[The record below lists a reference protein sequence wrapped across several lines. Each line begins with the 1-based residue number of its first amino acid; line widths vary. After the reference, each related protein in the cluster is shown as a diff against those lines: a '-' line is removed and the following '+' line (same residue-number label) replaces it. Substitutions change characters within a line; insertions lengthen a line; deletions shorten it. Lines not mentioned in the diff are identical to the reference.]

1 MKNVNIAALAL
12 SAALMAAPVLGVAQ
26 ENSAAPAT
34 TEQAPA
40 MSQQGPGQ
48 GMGRHGHMRAADP
61 AKRLE
66 WMSKKL
72 NLTDDQKAKLQPIF
86 NDEFQQMK
94 AVREDTSLNREQ
106 KRDKMK
112 QIHETFHPQ
121 VLAVLTPDQ
130 QQKLEQMRAARQA
143 KRGKGAPAT
152 QENNTQQ
159 PQ

>member
-1 MKNVNIAALAL
+1 MKHLNIAALTL
-12 SAALMAAPVLGVAQ
+12 GAALMAAPVLGMAQ
-26 ENSAAPAT
+26 DNSTAPAT

-40 MSQQGPGQ
+40 PGQ
-48 GMGRHGHMRAADP
+48 RHMRRADP

-72 NLTDDQKAKLQPIF
+72 NLTEDQKTKLQPIF
-86 NDEFQQMK
+86 NDQFQQMK
-94 AVREDTSLNREQ
+94 AVREDTSLTREQ

-121 VLAVLTPDQ
+121 VMAVLTPDQ
-130 QQKLEQMRAARQA
+130 QQKLEQMRANREAR
-143 KRGKGAPAT
+143 RGKGAPAS

-159 PQ
+159 PK